1 MKQIKILI
9 FGYGY
14 LSKAIAKLALKNNYD
29 LIIVSRKNNNSDNI
43 KFINYNQLNDSKND
57 LKLYSAIS
65 TVPPDIDG
73 EDYVLKSVEKK
84 LINQFLNIIYISS
97 TSVYPSGLVNENTST
112 INSTGRGEIRK
123 QIENKWN
130 EITNPIIIRPGG
142 IYSSENNVMAKYL
155 KGENKI
161 IFKKGHFTN
170 RIHIEDLVGIIFKTL
185 MLKNPPK
192 VINAVDE
199 DFVSTYEIVKIIC
212 NKFNLPNPKK
222 INYKNKE
229 LSKASRSFFE
239 VSKQVKSK
247 YITKTLKY
255 EFKHKNFLN
264 SLTAI
269 TKNLLKK

>member
-1 MKQIKILI
+1 M
-9 FGYGY
+9 
-14 LSKAIAKLALKNNYD
+14 
-29 LIIVSRKNNNSDNI
+29 
-43 KFINYNQLNDSKND
+43 
-57 LKLYSAIS
+57 
-65 TVPPDIDG
+65 
-73 EDYVLKSVEKK
+73 
-84 LINQFLNIIYISS
+84 
-97 TSVYPSGLVNENTST
+97 NENTST